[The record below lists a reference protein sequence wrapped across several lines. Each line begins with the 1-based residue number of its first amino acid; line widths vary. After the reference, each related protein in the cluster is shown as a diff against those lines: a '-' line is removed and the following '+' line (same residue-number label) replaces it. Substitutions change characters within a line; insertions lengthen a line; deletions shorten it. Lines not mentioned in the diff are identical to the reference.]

1 MVTGSA
7 DCFVAQRRLAKRLH
21 SDECEA
27 IHKRLDQAEE
37 LLLNLADTFAA
48 ADTPHDNS
56 NCMDILR
63 TRLPAG
69 IPCTP
74 GH

>member
-27 IHKRLDQAEE
+27 IHRLLDQAEE
-37 LLLNLADTFAA
+37 LLPDLADTFDA
-48 ADTPHDNS
+48 ADTPHENY
-56 NCMDILR
+56 MDILR
-63 TRLPAG
+63 TLLPAG
-69 IPCTP
+69 IPGIQ